1 MTNAIMGKTKI
12 IKKKLFSL
20 VALHLMGHDGQHESL
35 IRTTYT
41 ESLK

>member
-1 MTNAIMGKTKI
+1 MGKTKI
-12 IKKKLFSL
+12 TKKKQLFNL
-20 VALHLMGHDGQHESL
+20 LALHLMGHDGQHESL